1 MDGVSFPWT
10 ALVLAGRSA
19 VAAVQGRYSNIGF
32 PNIHFYIGTFSNW
45 TNGRLRKIFLAKL
58 VWNTLKYSQNHLFS
72 WPLSVLGLVEF
83 QLFSSIAIWVKTHKF
98 AFPEGCI
105 LANLIL
111 CILAHLIKFDLLHTV
126 ALWIKEFLA
135 EVINSSVP
143 NSRVP
148 WSRLWANSFHNWC
161 AESDMGMVW

>member
-1 MDGVSFPWT
+1 MDGWMDGVSFPWT

-83 QLFSSIAIWVKTHKF
+83 QLFSSIAGWVKTHKF
-98 AFPEGCI
+98 AFTGKSNFMHTGTFILIWFVAYCCI
-105 LANLIL
+105 MNQRVSGEANKQMCKIL
-111 CILAHLIKFDLLHTV
+111 FTGGV
-126 ALWIKEFLA
+126 
-135 EVINSSVP
+135 
-143 NSRVP
+143 
-148 WSRLWANSFHNWC
+148 
-161 AESDMGMVW
+161 